1 MCIGENSTRRG
12 QLHMVIPVPVLHA
25 LLPWKVC
32 SAGDVGRSPS
42 LSDSE
47 GVVSPGYQHVVSYKS
62 LQEKAF
68 SAWGSAQ
75 CSAQEQLNFVC
86 MVHNVHGTWVLK
98 AFACTTLQHQ
108 DLTEKTAFRGFV
120 A

>member
-12 QLHMVIPVPVLHA
+12 HLHMVIPVPVLHA

-68 SAWGSAQ
+68 SAWGNAH

-86 MVHNVHGTWVLK
+86 MVPQYPRNLGPQGFLHV
-98 AFACTTLQHQ
+98 QHYNI
-108 DLTEKTAFRGFV
+108 KI
-120 A
+120 